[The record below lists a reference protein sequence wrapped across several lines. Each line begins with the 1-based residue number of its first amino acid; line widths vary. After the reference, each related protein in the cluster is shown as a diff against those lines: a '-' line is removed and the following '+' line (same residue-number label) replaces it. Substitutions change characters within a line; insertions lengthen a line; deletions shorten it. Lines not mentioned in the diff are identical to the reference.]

1 MRTLAIITA
10 GAIML
15 GASVAV
21 NAAPMSGA
29 GMKSDQSIVLVQEKK
44 ESATEKVKDKVKRA
58 WKRIAGYKFA
68 VSCPAFPPIT
78 TKTCTETGKDKEAAR
93 AKCASA
99 NPLCSVRDAK

>member
-10 GAIML
+10 GAIVF
-15 GASVAV
+15 GAVTA

-29 GMKSDQSIVLVQEKK
+29 GMTSDQSIVLVQEKK
-44 ESATEKVKDKVKRA
+44 KESTTEKVKEKVKRA
-58 WKRIAGYKFA
+58 WKRVAGYKFA

-93 AKCASA
+93 AKCQAA
-99 NPLCSVRDAK
+99 NPLCSVRDTK